1 MSRLVVVSNRVPA
14 LDQGTAAG
22 GLAVGVA
29 AALEATGGLWFGW
42 SGQTAAEPSGEVA
55 IRTTDTFTLATF
67 TLSEA
72 DHEGFYEGLANRALW
87 PLFHNRLDLTT
98 FNAEDYAAYRRVNR
112 LFAEKLYPL
121 LAPGDIIWIHDYHL
135 FLLGHELRQM
145 GLASPLGFFLHIP
158 FPPPEVFL
166 AVPWHQDLTDGHC
179 TFDVVGFQT
188 RRDARN
194 FTRFAIEEA
203 GAEQDS
209 NGHLS
214 VRGHRLKVAAYPIG
228 IDVDD
233 FAGKTASARH
243 GRLVKKLA
251 QRLGDKTWIVGVDR
265 LDYTKGIAQRFR
277 AFEMFLEG
285 NPSHRGRVSFLQIAA
300 PSREGVPEYMDMRSE
315 LETICGHIN
324 GRYTE
329 LDWVPLI
336 YINKSFGHG
345 RLAALY
351 RLSRVGL
358 VTPLRDGMNMVAK
371 EYVAA
376 QHPDDPGVLLLSRFS
391 GAAEEMDGA
400 LIVNPYDVVGM
411 AEALRM
417 AVEMPLPERIER
429 WTRSMDKLRQNTIH
443 HWGQRFVK
451 DLRAMETA
459 RQTAMVTDN

>member
-14 LDQGTAAG
+14 LDREATTG
-22 GLAVGVA
+22 GLAVGVS
-29 AALEATGGLWFGW
+29 AALESTGGLWFGW
-42 SGQTAAEPSGEVA
+42 SGQTATEESSDVE
-55 IRTTDTFTLATF
+55 IRRTNTFSLATF

-72 DHEGFYEGLANRALW
+72 DYEGFYEGLANRALW

-98 FNAEDYAAYRRVNR
+98 FHAEDYAAYRRVNR
-112 LFAEKLYPL
+112 LFAEKLHPL

-135 FLLGHELRQM
+135 FLLGHELRKL
-145 GLASPLGFFLHIP
+145 GVDAPLGFFLHIP

-166 AVPWHQDLTDGHC
+166 AVPWHQDLTDGLC
-179 TFDVVGFQT
+179 TFDLLGFQT

-194 FTRFAIEEA
+194 FSHFAIEEA
-203 GAEQDS
+203 GAAQVSDGRLRVQ
-209 NGHLS
+209 GHQF
-214 VRGHRLKVAAYPIG
+214 KVAAYPIG

-233 FAGKTASARH
+233 FAGKTASRRH
-243 GRLVKKLA
+243 GRLIKRLA
-251 QRLGDKTWIVGVDR
+251 ERRGDRTWIVGVDR

-277 AFEMFLEG
+277 AFETFLER
-285 NPSHRGRVSFLQIAA
+285 NPTHRGRVSFLQIAA
-300 PSREGVPEYMDMRSE
+300 PSRENVPEYMDMRAE
-315 LETICGHIN
+315 LEAICGHIN

-376 QHPDDPGVLLLSRFS
+376 QDAEDPGVLVLSRFS

-400 LIVNPYDVVGM
+400 VIVNPYDVDGM

-417 AVEMPLPERIER
+417 AVEMPQAERIQR

-443 HWGQRFVK
+443 HWGQRFVS
-451 DLRAMETA
+451 DLRAVETA
-459 RQTAMVTDN
+459 SPTPAAAGG